1 MENSIVLISIHAKGE
16 ALPHGLR
23 GWIEDRIMSAVSM
36 LADRGR
42 QVDVYLT
49 DENGPLRA
57 GWDKSCRVVVSIAR
71 EPQMVVADRDSNIA
85 RMIDRVAD
93 RLSRCVTKR
102 CVRQRRHRAA
112 PAREMFQDE
121 I

>member
-1 MENSIVLISIHAKGE
+1 MENSIVLVSIHAKGE
-16 ALPHGLR
+16 ILPQGLR
-23 GWIEDRIMSAVSM
+23 GWIEDRLMSAVSR

-71 EPQMVVADRDSNIA
+71 EPQLVVADRDSNIA

-93 RLSRCVTKR
+93 RVDRCINKR
-102 CVRQRRHRAA
+102 CAKQRRHRGA
-112 PAREMFQDE
+112 PAREIIE
-121 I
+121 GEV